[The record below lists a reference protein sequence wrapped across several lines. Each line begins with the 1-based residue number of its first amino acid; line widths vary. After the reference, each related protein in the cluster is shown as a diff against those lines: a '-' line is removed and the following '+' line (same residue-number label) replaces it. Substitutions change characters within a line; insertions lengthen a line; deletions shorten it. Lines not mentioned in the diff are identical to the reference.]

1 MPDKQLSAG
10 DPIEARCTKCRSNTN
25 HIVIAMVEEAPAK
38 VKCNTCE
45 REHKYRPPS
54 AAKKKTVSRTVDPKV
69 TDQEE
74 WRRLQPEMDSA
85 KAKNYSMDGD
95 YRLKTLIRHPKFGLG
110 LVQRVV
116 GERKV
121 EVLFEDGR
129 KTMRCK

>member
-10 DPIEARCTKCRSNTN
+10 DPIEARCTKCRRNTN
-25 HIVIAMVEEAPAK
+25 HIVIAMTDQGPAK

-54 AAKKKTVSRTVDPKV
+54 AAKKKTAPKTADPKIS
-69 TDQEE
+69 DQEE
-74 WRRLQPEMDSA
+74 WRRLQPQMDVS

-95 YRLKTLIRHPKFGLG
+95 YRVQTLIRHPKFGLG